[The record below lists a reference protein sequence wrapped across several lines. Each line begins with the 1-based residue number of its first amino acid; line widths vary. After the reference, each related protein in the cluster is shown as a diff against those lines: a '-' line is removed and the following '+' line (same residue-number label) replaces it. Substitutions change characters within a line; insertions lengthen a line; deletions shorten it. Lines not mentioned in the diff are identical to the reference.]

1 MAIRELVEL
10 ASRVAELERRESGI
24 MRHGTV
30 AQIDAQKHLVR
41 LKFGDDVNGAPFLSP
56 WIPYGQIAGA
66 LKVHAPPSVGQQLTM
81 MAPNG
86 DWRQAVAMPLT
97 WSQNNASP
105 SQSANENVITYGNV
119 RATLKD
125 DLCKVVVGAVAFEV
139 TGSHVKM
146 TAGGVTV
153 EISGDGLT
161 INGGR
166 VEHDGKNIGSTHKHG
181 DVESGNDLT
190 GVPEA

>member
-1 MAIRELVEL
+1 
-10 ASRVAELERRESGI
+10 
-24 MRHGTV
+24 
-30 AQIDAQKHLVR
+30 
-41 LKFGDDVNGAPFLSP
+41 
-56 WIPYGQIAGA
+56 
-66 LKVHAPPSVGQQLTM
+66 M

-125 DLCKVVVGAVAFEV
+125 DLCKVLVGAVAFEV
-139 TGSHVKM
+139 TGGHVKM